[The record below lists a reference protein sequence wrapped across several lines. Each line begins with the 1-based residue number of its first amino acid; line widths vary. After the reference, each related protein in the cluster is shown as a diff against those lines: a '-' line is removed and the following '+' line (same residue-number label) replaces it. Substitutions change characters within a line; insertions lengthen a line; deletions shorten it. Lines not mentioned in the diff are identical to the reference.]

1 MPPHS
6 SSSERHADTTVTV
19 EVYPAG
25 PPGSGEGS
33 GVAIGFGPAN
43 FDAVGAVVEEQHGLA
58 HLEALPYDPV
68 RDGKPFWQRRP
79 GDPPLRRRYRVLPLD
94 HQRPRRPGPRPRI
107 HFTGPPDEVRRV
119 RSDFRRRRLAHQV
132 RLLLPAPRARRMSR
146 PRTAARRA
154 AGLRS
159 GQDPGDEEPHPKP
172 ASRTAV
178 RSPAHVL
185 AGGHNRRRRGP

>member
-1 MPPHS
+1 MPPRS
-6 SSSERHADTTVTV
+6 SSSEPDTTVTV

-43 FDAVGAVVEEQHGLA
+43 FAAVGAVIEEQFGLPS
-58 HLEALPYDPV
+58 HLEPLPYNRDL
-68 RDGKPFWQRRP
+68 DGKPFWERRP
-79 GDPPLRRRYRVLPLD
+79 GDPPLRRRYRVRPMD
-94 HQRPRRPGPRPRI
+94 RQRPRRPGPRPRI
-107 HFTGPPDEVRRV
+107 RFTGPADDVRRV
-119 RSDFRRRRLAHQV
+119 RSDFRRRRLAHRV

-159 GQDPGDEEPHPKP
+159 GQDPGSEEPHPEP
-172 ASRTAV
+172 VSRTALSS
-178 RSPAHVL
+178 RAHAL
-185 AGGHNRRRRGP
+185 DGGHNRTRRAP